1 MRPDIGRRLCVPAI
15 LAVSSVTATPA
26 CSNTDKTTMTETT
39 GPSTEGPTTSTTTT
53 TDTTTMGP
61 EPTGTT
67 TDATAATATTTTTE
81 ADTDGVPD
89 CEEIEDQPTCV
100 ATPLCAWPPEIQ
112 QCTVDCAKITD
123 EAVCG
128 VQQLC
133 AWIDGQ
139 CQMLII

>member
-1 MRPDIGRRLCVPAI
+1 VPAI
-15 LAVSSVTATPA
+15 LAVSSVTAAPA

-39 GPSTEGPTTSTTTT
+39 GPSTEGPTT

-67 TDATAATATTTTTE
+67 TDATAATATTTE

-89 CEEIEDQPTCV
+89 CEEIEDQPTCE

-139 CQMLII
+139 CQLLLI